1 MTVFLHNFAEKE
13 KKHVSA
19 SLGQRYVIIG
29 MKQHVSDSV
38 IS

>member
-13 KKHVSA
+13 IKKHVSA
-19 SLGQRYVIIG
+19 SLGQRYIIIG
-29 MKQHVSDSV
+29 MKQHVSV

>member
-13 KKHVSA
+13 KITVSA
-19 SLGQRYVIIG
+19 SLGQRCIIIG
-29 MKQHVSDSV
+29 MKQHVSV